1 MMLKDNKNNFWSY
14 HFSKMSTNPDD
25 WDGPT
30 GYDSEGNAQWD
41 WSSEDMVG
49 MPDLIPQK
57 PKHVS
62 AYKPAPKRTPHS
74 S

>member
-1 MMLKDNKNNFWSY
+1 
-14 HFSKMSTNPDD
+14 MSTNPDD

-49 MPDLIPQK
+49 MPDLIPTRK
-57 PKHVS
+57 PKNVE
-62 AYKPAPKRTPHS
+62 AQIQAPNRRQYS
-74 S
+74 

>member
-1 MMLKDNKNNFWSY
+1 MNNKNKLTVIGV

-49 MPDLIPQK
+49 MPDLIPTRKPKNVEAQK
-57 PKHVS
+57 P
-62 AYKPAPKRTPHS
+62 TPNRRQYS
-74 S
+74 

>member
-1 MMLKDNKNNFWSY
+1 
-14 HFSKMSTNPDD
+14 MSTNPDD

-57 PKHVS
+57 PKQVS

>member
-1 MMLKDNKNNFWSY
+1 
-14 HFSKMSTNPDD
+14 MSTNPDD

-57 PKHVS
+57 PRS
-62 AYKPAPKRTPHS
+62 FEAQIPFPRRRYLS
-74 S
+74 